1 MKVEF
6 RLDRVQNYWLIKIRI
21 VGRMWKE
28 MFAMPST

>member
-21 VGRMWKE
+21 VGTGWKE
-28 MFAMPST
+28 MVAMHST